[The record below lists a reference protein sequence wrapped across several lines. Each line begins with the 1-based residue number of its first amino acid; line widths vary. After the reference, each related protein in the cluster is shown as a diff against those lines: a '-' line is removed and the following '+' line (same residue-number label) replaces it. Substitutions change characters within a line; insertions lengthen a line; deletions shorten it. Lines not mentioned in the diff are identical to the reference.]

1 LSVVGPLRLLRT
13 IAAVAILA
21 TAEAACDRGPKIGPP
36 DHLSKVG
43 DGQTAEVGTAVGT
56 TPSVVILD
64 ANDRGVPGV
73 AVMFTVTSGG
83 GTIETPS
90 ATTDQS
96 GTASAG
102 AWTLGGVAGVQSL
115 RATVPGVTGS
125 PTTFTATATAGA
137 AVSLTKVGA
146 EPATSPAGS
155 SIDSIVVIAKD
166 KFGNAVS
173 GQAIVFTVTAGG
185 GSISPASRTTLA
197 DGRAAARW
205 TVGPDVEVQNT
216 ATAALSNG
224 SLAVQFSLL
233 STRPIAA
240 VRFTEHVLVVDSGQT
255 INPAISLVDSTGG
268 SVSGASAALTTRDV
282 LVATAGSGSVT
293 GSKSGQTF
301 LIATSVDNQ
310 NARDSAVVLVGGG
323 GKPVVFLTMPRFDL
337 KADTTFT
344 VSLFV
349 DSRSPTAIGAATLQ
363 VVWDPAVVALLS
375 DQPGSTTALVA
386 VNATGAASGGATIAM
401 ISSGG
406 VTGAIEVRRL
416 TFKAS
421 GVAGR
426 TGSISVHV
434 ADMAAATTFANLA
447 PVTVSGSYPVRIR

>member
-1 LSVVGPLRLLRT
+1 LRRLRT

-43 DGQTAEVGTAVGT
+43 DGQTAEAGTAVGT
-56 TPSVVILD
+56 APSVVILD

-73 AVMFTVTSGG
+73 AVTFAVTTGG

-102 AWTLGGVAGVQSL
+102 PWILGGVAGVQSV
-115 RATVPGVTGS
+115 RATAAGVPGS
-125 PTTFTATATAGA
+125 PATFTATATAGA
-137 AVSLTKVGA
+137 TVSLTKVGT
-146 EPATSPAGS
+146 EPSTSPAGS

-166 KFGNAVS
+166 KFGNAVP
-173 GQAIVFTVTAGG
+173 GQAVVFTVTAGG
-185 GSISPASRTTLA
+185 GTVSPATRTTLA

-224 SLAVQFSLL
+224 SLSVPFSLL

-240 VRFTEHVLVVDSGQT
+240 VRFAEHVLVVDSGQT
-255 INPAISLVDSTGG
+255 INPAISLMDSTG
-268 SVSGASAALTTRDV
+268 SGVAGATAAFTTRD
-282 LVATAGSGSVT
+282 LGVATAGSGSVT

-301 LIATSVDNQ
+301 LVATSVDNQ

-337 KADTTFT
+337 KTDSTFT
-344 VSLFV
+344 VSLVV

-363 VVWDPAVVALLS
+363 VVWDPAVVTLLNE
-375 DQPGSTTALVA
+375 QAGSTTALVA
-386 VNATGAASGGATIAM
+386 VNTTAAVSGSATIAM
-401 ISSGG
+401 ISSAG
-406 VTGAIEVRRL
+406 VTGPVEVRRL

-421 GVAGR
+421 SVAGR

-447 PVTVSGSYPVRIR
+447 PVTVSGLYPVRIR